1 MPVSRRLGGTV
12 LTLVT
17 IGPDCLPDSPTARL
31 VPTARCGWGRWWACS
46 PCCLLCFFALRE
58 TTRQFVGQF
67 VGRGV
72 LGPRLSSLSGV
83 LGGTGTQ
90 RRPGCWRFSCVF
102 SRFFLFALVTFL
114 LISFRFVSSRLRHQN
129 VSFRF
134 RFVSFRSILLRF
146 RRNPYTSRGST
157 QTRSFDSTRQESG
170 LDFSRLP
177 EASFGNPTTQ
187 PMKKPTS
194 LTSRPSLAQLALWQ
208 PSHLTKSR
216 ILQEDH
222 LGPS

>member
-1 MPVSRRLGGTV
+1 MWMGA
-12 LTLVT
+12 LVGMFT
-17 IGPDCLPDSPTARL
+17 S
-31 VPTARCGWGRWWACS
+31 
-46 PCCLLCFFALRE
+46 CLLCFFALRE

-146 RRNPYTSRGST
+146 RRNPISSRGST

-177 EASFGNPTTQ
+177 EASFGNPTT
-187 PMKKPTS
+187 
-194 LTSRPSLAQLALWQ
+194 
-208 PSHLTKSR
+208 HLKN
-216 ILQEDH
+216 
-222 LGPS
+222 